1 MQFLFW
7 ILDVR
12 IDEEGVRFAVDV
24 LDCDLEAIEAPGFR
38 GRDFGGEVA
47 TLVLVDDPIKGSNE
61 CEDMGD
67 EVTFGVGQSDPE
79 SVKLLLRFS
88 LMIPLEAAKNARTWE
103 MK

>member
-47 TLVLVDDPIKGSNE
+47 T
-61 CEDMGD
+61 
-67 EVTFGVGQSDPE
+67 
-79 SVKLLLRFS
+79 
-88 LMIPLEAAKNARTWE
+88 
-103 MK
+103 